1 MQQHYDT
8 RDNIENMDR
17 VVFKLE
23 TGVEES
29 MNSSE
34 KIDRSIAAANKT
46 SSYHMKK
53 NETSFFR
60 DLIFPVGRKPAR
72 RSSSAPILNP
82 EEAIVASAVATP
94 VHKNSTEATM
104 LVITSNHRNATSHIL
119 ESNRQT
125 NQNFDTT
132 IAAVAMSRS
141 QQQINDFSSDTSGN
155 SILMSAPPQSPPMV
169 RVKNKPPES
178 PAVAD
183 SASKSKYK
191 TRIKKLFS

>member
-8 RDNIENMDR
+8 RDNIENMDK

-34 KIDRSIAAANKT
+34 KIDRSIAAKT

-60 DLIFPVGRKPAR
+60 DLIFPVRPHKPAR

-82 EEAIVASAVATP
+82 EEAIVASAAATP

-104 LVITSNHRNATSHIL
+104 LVITPTHRNATSHIL
-119 ESNRQT
+119 ESNRQS
-125 NQNFDTT
+125 NQNFDST
-132 IAAVAMSRS
+132 IAAVALSRS
-141 QQQINDFSSDTSGN
+141 QQQINDLSSDTSGN
-155 SILMSAPPQSPPMV
+155 SILMAAPPRSPPMT

-178 PAVAD
+178 PAAAD